1 MSVYIMPYIQNS
13 STEYKTWWREEKN
26 LTGDNKMKTTNLFL
40 KLRKTIQAKN
50 RKIKKLKTTITQREN
65 EIAFIKNEYNERINR
80 LGYSHKKEIDS
91 IINFYKKKIQ
101 TIVDRENEIHKSI
114 EDELKVKIKNL
125 IKAQKNN
132 KKRESD
138 LNNWQAYQ
146 NQRDSDFQN
155 MVSTTITKFQS
166 AINLY
171 MQGFQYNL
179 AVEQQLERF
188 KKKYIN

>member
-1 MSVYIMPYIQNS
+1 
-13 STEYKTWWREEKN
+13 
-26 LTGDNKMKTTNLFL
+26 MKTTNLFL